1 VSSTAIDRAAGWHG
15 KLPSLGDFASRRLD
29 GDFVGAWDAWLAQG
43 LAALRTRDGW
53 LDAYLASPSWCFL
66 LMPQALPGAPG
77 RTAWAGVLM
86 PSVDRAGRYYPFTLA
101 QPLAS
106 VPASADAAHALWR
119 WLRRADDAAAQ
130 ALLDDWDVPTLD
142 AELQR
147 LGLPP
152 GDGPQPTVET
162 VAGASDAAGPVALLC
177 AQAAALWHECFRG
190 KALWWSAADDAP
202 PRLLTSSGLEDPALV
217 ERLFGA
223 GLTGTVTAP
232 ETESAQT
239 P

>member
-1 VSSTAIDRAAGWHG
+1 VISNDPDRAAAGWHG

-29 GDFVGAWDAWLAQG
+29 GDFVRAWDGWLTQG
-43 LAALRTRDGW
+43 LAALRAREGW

-86 PSVDRAGRYYPFTLA
+86 PSVDRAGRYYPFTIA
-101 QPLAS
+101 QPLVC
-106 VPASADAAHALWR
+106 VPAGADAAQALWQ
-119 WLRRADDAAAQ
+119 WLQRADDAAAQ
-130 ALLDDWDVPTLD
+130 ALHDDWDVPTLE

-152 GDGPQPTVET
+152 QDSAQREL
-162 VAGASDAAGPVALLC
+162 VAGACDPADPIALLC
-177 AQAAALWHECFRG
+177 AQAAALWREHSSG
-190 KALWWSAADDAP
+190 KGLWWSAADDAP
-202 PRLLTSSGLEDPALV
+202 PRLLASPGLEGPELV

-223 GLTGTVTAP
+223 GLPGAVTAAP
-232 ETESAQT
+232 EIESART